1 LSRKVDECKP
11 LPMGSLAKAEVL
23 PPIAAAVR
31 AWQGLTLI
39 HVRAQLE
46 QLQDTFRVKL
56 GDTADRR
63 AQVELKLERVQAPG
77 AWRLTGATTSAN
89 IDLAGYWDRF
99 TFSDHVVQGRA
110 IVPGAGWLCLLAHE
124 LGRAVQVD
132 PIKTRAESVCG
143 ISV

>member
-1 LSRKVDECKP
+1 VTAAVGAYAAPDHIFAVAALPKTITNKTARKTLQLLLGGQDAPV
-11 LPMGSLAKAEVL
+11 GSLAKAEVL

-31 AWQGLTLI
+31 
-39 HVRAQLE
+39 
-46 QLQDTFRVKL
+46 
-56 GDTADRR
+56 
-63 AQVELKLERVQAPG
+63 